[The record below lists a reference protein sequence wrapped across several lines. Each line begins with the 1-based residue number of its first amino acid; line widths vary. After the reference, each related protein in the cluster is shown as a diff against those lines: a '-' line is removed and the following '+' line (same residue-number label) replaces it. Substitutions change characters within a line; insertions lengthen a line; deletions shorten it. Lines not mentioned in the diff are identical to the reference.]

1 MANYKKTEDLANS
14 VQSMTNSL
22 NIGGSFAGTIGGGK
36 AERQERKKIKV
47 GIRSGL
53 KEIRKSGALDA
64 NALDASGT
72 PTDPD
77 AYRAAYDKKQD
88 LLKQKA
94 DVKGYSTK
102 RRVNV
107 GHRKDVNLLDE
118 PIQAVTKEGESL
130 QHSIDSP
137 YHGQQLNISTIH
149 KDQRSGGGN
158 YGVDPTKESKNY
170 TNVYKKGEYS
180 HSVPFE
186 RPGVPSGS
194 MGPGPSPDRPDITP
208 LPKWD
213 PKKEK
218 GKLGAKPKKTRVVQN
233 KLKQERVKKYA
244 PLKTTVAN
252 LFGNPTIQYKQG
264 RAKTRDRKNDLYSNT
279 RSKKREWKKDY
290 KEARKSYKKGRRED
304 IAAQKADFRQDRRD
318 WIKSIFTG

>member
-22 NIGGSFAGTIGGGK
+22 NIGGEFVGSIGGGK
-36 AERQERKKIKV
+36 AERQERKKIRV

-64 NALDASGT
+64 SALDASGM
-72 PTDPD
+72 PTNPD
-77 AYRAAYDKKQD
+77 AYMEAEKTRSK
-88 LLKQKA
+88 LLNKKA
-94 DVKGYSTK
+94 DVKDWSTK
-102 RRVNV
+102 QRVKK
-107 GHRKDVNLLDE
+107 GYRKEVNLLDE

-137 YHGQQLNISTIH
+137 YRGQQLNISTIH

-180 HSVPFE
+180 HSEPFL
-186 RPGVPSGS
+186 RPGKPTGS
-194 MGPGPSPDRPDITP
+194 MAPFPTKPPIDRDF
-208 LPKWD
+208 
-213 PKKEK
+213 
-218 GKLGAKPKKTRVVQN
+218 GAKPQKEKVDVPGRIDRARSQGPGSIYSRSHFGKRNRRYTTTNRDLLQNTKKAARGKNKELRKEYRGKMSDWRQN
-233 KLKQERVKKYA
+233 KRQ
-244 PLKTTVAN
+244 
-252 LFGNPTIQYKQG
+252 
-264 RAKTRDRKNDLYSNT
+264 
-279 RSKKREWKKDY
+279 
-290 KEARKSYKKGRRED
+290 D
-304 IAAQKADFRQDRRD
+304 IRGQKADFRQEKRD